1 VRLRKPVNCEEP
13 PSELRTRIK
22 RLLELDRSIGRKIRF
37 KDAEEVIFGF
47 FSEEAAGTGAD
58 TSFSECDAFA
68 LLNGLRI
75 MGHGWPQGFAVSI
88 MRRVRPDLESA
99 HARILRQNPAELFDR
114 EKIRSIASAGAI
126 AVDNISRHQ
135 DYDVLTSNNIAV
147 MMSSMRTTLTIDDD
161 VAGLLK
167 RRAHELG
174 VPFKDVVNR
183 TLRAGLGEAAKPRR
197 HAAPKTIPHAFG
209 FRPGIDLD
217 KLNQLTDELEAEAYA
232 DKMSTRKPR
241 QAALHDP
248 ARRQR
253 PRSRP

>member
-1 VRLRKPVNCEEP
+1 
-13 PSELRTRIK
+13 
-22 RLLELDRSIGRKIRF
+22 
-37 KDAEEVIFGF
+37 
-47 FSEEAAGTGAD
+47 
-58 TSFSECDAFA
+58 
-68 LLNGLRI
+68 
-75 MGHGWPQGFAVSI
+75 
-88 MRRVRPDLESA
+88 
-99 HARILRQNPAELFDR
+99 
-114 EKIRSIASAGAI
+114 
-126 AVDNISRHQ
+126 
-135 DYDVLTSNNIAV
+135 
-147 MMSSMRTTLTIDDD
+147 MMSSMRTTFTIDDD

-167 RRAHELG
+167 RRSHELG
-174 VPFKDVVNR
+174 VSFMDVVNR

-232 DKMSTRKPR
+232 DKMSARKPR